1 MTDFIKEGKIMLSE
15 SEKKAKWIKTAKW
28 IYWTVTLLFVV
39 TMMIS
44 GVTFLAGASFNV
56 EGIVM
61 HLGYPFYILKILGVA
76 KLLAGIAI
84 LQNRFRTI
92 KEWAYAGYTF
102 NLLGASAS
110 GALNGDPFVKIIV
123 PIIILA
129 FVLVSYRQ
137 WKTGW
142 M

>member
-1 MTDFIKEGKIMLSE
+1 MASLMA
-15 SEKKAKWIKTAKW
+15 EKKAKWAKTAKW
-28 IYWTVTLLFVV
+28 IYWAVTLSSVV
-39 TMMIS
+39 MMMLA
-44 GVTFLAGASFNV
+44 GLTYLAGASFNV
-56 EGIVM
+56 EGIT
-61 HLGYPFYILKILGVA
+61 HLGYPIYLLKILGTA
-76 KLLAGIAI
+76 KLLGGIAI
-84 LQNRFRTI
+84 LQGRFRTL

-110 GALNGDPFVKIIV
+110 YGLYGSPFAKIAV
-123 PIIILA
+123 PLIILV

>member
-1 MTDFIKEGKIMLSE
+1 MTDLISEEKIQLSA
-15 SEKKAKWIKTAKW
+15 SEKKAKWIKTARW

-39 TMMIS
+39 PLLTS

-56 EGIVM
+56 EGIVT

-76 KLLAGIAI
+76 KLLGGIAI
-84 LQNRFRTI
+84 LQNQFRSL

-110 GALNGDPFVKIIV
+110 SALNGDSFGHIIV
-123 PIIILA
+123 PLIILA